1 MKKITLTLLI
11 ATTILGC
18 KDKNEADA
26 YGNFETIETVVSSE
40 TNGKL
45 NTITIEE
52 GQEIEA
58 NSMIA
63 SIDTTLL
70 HQQKMMLLSN
80 RKTAISKKPNINS
93 QVSVF
98 RNQIATSQSQL
109 KTFEKERKRT
119 SNLLKDGAAT
129 PKQLDDIEAQ
139 MDNIK
144 NQINVQQSQLNASS
158 ANLNIQSNSIGNEAL
173 SIDEQIKQ
181 INIQIDQAKIVNPF
195 KGTVTAKYVEPNE
208 IVNYGKPLYKIAN
221 LSKMILRAYFSG
233 EQLGDIKIN
242 QKVIVRIDAKD
253 DSYKEYKGVIT
264 WISSKSEFTPKI
276 IQTKKD
282 RVNFVY
288 AVKIEVLN
296 DGSLKMG
303 MPAEVVLN
311 KK

>member
-1 MKKITLTLLI
+1 MKKITLTLFI
-11 ATTILGC
+11 ASILFGC

-26 YGNFETIETVVSSE
+26 YGNFETVETIVSSE
-40 TNGKL
+40 TNGKI
-45 NTITIEE
+45 NAIAINE

-58 NSMIA
+58 NVIVA

-93 QVSVF
+93 QISVF

-109 KTFEKERKRT
+109 KTLKNERKRT

-139 MDNIK
+139 IDNSK
-144 NQINVQQSQLNASS
+144 NQINVQQSQLNAAN
-158 ANLNIQSNSIGNEAL
+158 ANLNIQSNSIGNEAM

-181 INIQIDQAKIVNPF
+181 INIQINQSKIINPF
-195 KGTVTAKYVEPNE
+195 KGTITAKYVEPNE
-208 IVNYGKPLYKIAN
+208 VVNYGKPLYKIAN

-233 EQLGDIKIN
+233 EQLGDIKMN
-242 QKVIVRIDAKD
+242 QTVTVRIDAKD
-253 DSYKEYKGVIT
+253 DSYKEYNGLIT

-288 AVKIEVLN
+288 AVKIEVVN

-303 MPAEVVLN
+303 MPAEVVLI

>member
-1 MKKITLTLLI
+1 MKKITLALLI

-26 YGNFETIETVVSSE
+26 YGNFETIETIVSSE
-40 TNGKL
+40 TNGKI

-58 NSMIA
+58 NSMVA

-80 RKTAISKKPNINS
+80 KKTAISKKPNADS
-93 QVSVF
+93 QMSVF

-109 KTFEKERKRT
+109 KTLEKERKRT

-129 PKQLDDIEAQ
+129 LKQLDDIEAQ
-139 MDNIK
+139 IDIAK

-158 ANLNIQSNSIGNEAL
+158 ASLNIQSNSIGNEAL

-208 IVNYGKPLYKIAN
+208 IVNYGNPLYKIAN
-221 LSKMILRAYFSG
+221 LSKMVLRAYFSG

-242 QKVIVRIDAKD
+242 QSVTVRIDAKD
-253 DSYKEYKGVIT
+253 DTYKNYKGIIT

-288 AVKIEVLN
+288 AVKIEVVN